1 MQPVCFLRSRSKIVL
16 LIYFSGKSFTEISSK
31 FAVVSPSIVNLST
44 NSITSGVVTKEAM
57 WSPPNLSGIITLFAP
72 ANFNFLYEDS
82 LPALLM
88 IIQSLFN

>member
-1 MQPVCFLRSRSKIVL
+1 M
-16 LIYFSGKSFTEISSK
+16 
-31 FAVVSPSIVNLST
+31 VNLST